1 MWNQQLLIMKYLSLI
16 LVMIALLCS
25 SQAEAQLFKKI
36 KNKVERKIEQKV
48 DQQVDKEIDDVFD
61 GDKKKK
67 KKRKKKKKDASNS
80 ETEDTTENEIETT
93 PEVGFKAYS
102 KYDFIPGEKL
112 VAYEDFSSD
121 VVGDLPQKWNTNL
134 SSEVVTIN
142 TTPGNW
148 MRIGKGVGVY
158 VFSEIPSDIPEDF
171 TLEFD
176 IIYDFK
182 PDSWAFKRHL
192 NILLSD
198 LADPNTYM
206 GKHNQGKHY
215 AKVGLAVASGSGRGV
230 FFTKKTPN
238 KGLNMTSKSYPIS
251 FTKEGT
257 PYEITHISILKKGT
271 RIKVYSNEEKVIDIP
286 RATES
291 DILFKTI
298 RFESEIT
305 TENEHFY
312 LNNIKFATGV
322 NSSDR
327 LFESGSYQA
336 HGITFDSGSA
346 SIKASSYATL
356 KQIAQAMKANP
367 DKSYKIIG
375 HTDNDGSDSVNI
387 PLSENR
393 AIAVQKI
400 LKKEFGIDAS
410 RLQTLGKG
418 SSEPLSDENTVTA
431 KAQNRRVE
439 IVQL

>member
-1 MWNQQLLIMKYLSLI
+1 MKYISLALVTLS
-16 LVMIALLCS
+16 LLCS
-25 SQAEAQLFKKI
+25 SQAQAQLFKKI

-61 GDKKKK
+61 GEKKEK
-67 KKRKKKKKDASNS
+67 KKRKKKKKKSS
-80 ETEDTTENEIETT
+80 TTETDETSENETITT
-93 PEVGFKAYS
+93 PEVGFEAYS

-112 VAYEDFSSD
+112 VAYEDFSND
-121 VVGDLPQKWNTNL
+121 MVGDLPQKWNTNL
-134 SSEVVTIN
+134 SSEIVTIN

-148 MRIGKGVGVY
+148 MRIGKGVGIY

-206 GKHNQGKHY
+206 SYHDQGKNY
-215 AKVGLAVASGSGRGV
+215 AKIGLAIGSGSGRGI

-238 KGLNMTSKSYPIS
+238 KGLNLSSKSYPVS
-251 FTKEGT
+251 FSKEGT
-257 PYEITHISILKKGT
+257 AYETIHISILKKGT

-322 NSSDR
+322 KTSDR
-327 LFESGSYQA
+327 LFENGSYQA

-346 SIKASSYATL
+346 NIKASSYATL
-356 KQIAQAMKANP
+356 KQIAQVMKANP
-367 DKSYKIIG
+367 DTSYKIIG

-393 AIAVQKI
+393 AIAVQKT
-400 LKKEFGIDAS
+400 LKKEFDIDSS

-418 SSEPLSDENTVTA
+418 SSEPLSSENTATA

-439 IVQL
+439 IIQL

>member
-1 MWNQQLLIMKYLSLI
+1 MKRTSLLIVI
-16 LVMIALLCS
+16 LTVFCS
-25 SQAEAQLFKKI
+25 TNAEAQLFKKL
-36 KNKVERKIEQKV
+36 KKKVEQRIERKV
-48 DQQVDKEIDDVFD
+48 DEQVDKELDDVFD
-61 GDKKKK
+61 GEAEEKKTKKKK
-67 KKRKKKKKDASNS
+67 KKKNKKSSDTETTTPS
-80 ETEDTTENEIETT
+80 EETTET
-93 PEVGFKAYS
+93 PEISFEAYS

-112 VAYEDFSSD
+112 IAYDDFSTD
-121 VVGDLPQKWNTNL
+121 PIGDLPQKWNTNL

-176 IIYDFK
+176 IIYDFA

-192 NILLSD
+192 NVLLSD
-198 LADPNTYM
+198 LADPNMYM
-206 GKHNQGKHY
+206 GNHNQGKNY
-215 AKVGLAVASGSGRGV
+215 AKIGIGVGSGSGRGI

-238 KGLNMTSKSYPIS
+238 KALNMTSKSYPTPFS
-251 FTKEGT
+251 KEGS
-257 PYEITHISILKKGT
+257 PYEVTHISILKKGT
-271 RIKVYSNEEKVIDIP
+271 RIKVYANEEKVIDIP
-286 RATES
+286 RATEP

-305 TENEHFY
+305 PENQHFY

-322 NSSDR
+322 NSADR
-327 LFESGSYQA
+327 LFENGSYQA

-356 KQIAQAMKANP
+356 KQIAEVMKANP
-367 DKSYKIIG
+367 TKSYKIVG
-375 HTDNDGSDSVNI
+375 HTDSDGSDEVNL

-393 AIAVQKI
+393 AIAVQEV
-400 LKKEFGIDAS
+400 LKKEFDIETS
-410 RLQTLGKG
+410 RLQTSGKG
-418 SSEPLSDENTVTA
+418 ASEPLSNENTTTA

-439 IVQL
+439 IIQL

>member
-1 MWNQQLLIMKYLSLI
+1 MKHTSLVI
-16 LVMIALLCS
+16 VLIALLCS
-25 SQAEAQLFKKI
+25 TQAEAQLFKKI

-61 GDKKKK
+61 GEKKEK
-67 KKRKKKKKDASNS
+67 KKRKKKKSSNS
-80 ETEDTTENEIETT
+80 EVDNTSEMETTT

-112 VAYEDFSSD
+112 VAYEDFSND
-121 VVGDLPQKWNTNL
+121 MVGDLPQKWNTNL
-134 SSEVVTIN
+134 SSEIVTIN

-206 GKHNQGKHY
+206 GKHNQGKNY
-215 AKVGLAVASGSGRGV
+215 AKVGLAVGSGSGRGI

-238 KGLNMTSKSYPIS
+238 KGLNMTSKSYPTP
-251 FTKEGT
+251 FTKKGT
-257 PYEITHISILKKGT
+257 PYETIHISILKKGT

-286 RATES
+286 RASEP

-327 LFESGSYQA
+327 LFENGSYQA

-356 KQIAQAMKANP
+356 KQIAQVMKANP
-367 DKSYKIIG
+367 DKSYTIVG

-400 LKKEFGIDAS
+400 LKKEFDIDSS

-418 SSEPLSDENTVTA
+418 SSEPLSNENTVTA

-439 IVQL
+439 IIQL